1 MSKPLITPLVRLPI
15 KPANRKVVFVLD
27 MAGGMSV
34 RTEMVREYLLWGIRE
49 PLFQS
54 QILSFKSLL
63 LIIQTV
69 SASGRMFIK
78 SGKHIAVPRKT
89 SLPRLALAF
98 RVGGKMN
105 LRRLKYFVKIVD
117 IGSLTQAAEVLHIA
131 QPALSQQVATLEGE
145 MDQQLLI
152 RTKRGVTPT
161 EAGKILYT
169 HARAILRQ
177 CEQAQLAVC
186 NVGQTL
192 GGQVSIGLAPGTA
205 ASSITM
211 PLLQAVRA
219 ELPDVLVYLHEN
231 SSSVLNDKL
240 LSGQLDMAVL
250 YDRSPTAGIISQPLL
265 KEELFLVGT
274 RDCPGLTVDL
284 AAVAEMNLFL
294 PRDYSAVRKR
304 VDEAF
309 SLRRLTAKIT
319 GEIDSIS
326 TLTAAIASGM
336 GVTVLPESAA
346 RSLVSSANG
355 WMARIT
361 SPSLNLPLSVNLSAR
376 TALSPQAQAVKDI
389 LMSLVVRPV
398 QENRELQL
406 VG

>member
-1 MSKPLITPLVRLPI
+1 
-15 KPANRKVVFVLD
+15 
-27 MAGGMSV
+27 
-34 RTEMVREYLLWGIRE
+34 
-49 PLFQS
+49 
-54 QILSFKSLL
+54 
-63 LIIQTV
+63 
-69 SASGRMFIK
+69 
-78 SGKHIAVPRKT
+78 
-89 SLPRLALAF
+89 
-98 RVGGKMN
+98 MN

-169 HARAILRQ
+169 HARTILRQ
-177 CEQAQLAVC
+177 CEQAQLAVG

-192 GGQVSIGLAPGTA
+192 SGTVSIGLAPGTA

-211 PLLQAVRA
+211 PLLQAVRN

-231 SSSVLNDKL
+231 SGSSLNDKL

-250 YDRSPTAGIISQPLL
+250 YDRSPTAGITSQPLL

-274 RDCPGLTVDL
+274 RDCPGQTVDL

-309 SLRRLTAKIT
+309 SLRRLTAKII
-319 GEIDSIS
+319 GEIESLS

-346 RSLVSSANG
+346 RSLTASANG
-355 WMARIT
+355 WMARIA

-376 TALSPQAQAVKDI
+376 LPLTPQAQAVKDI
-389 LMSLVVRPV
+389 LMSLAARPAL
-398 QENRELQL
+398 ENRELLL